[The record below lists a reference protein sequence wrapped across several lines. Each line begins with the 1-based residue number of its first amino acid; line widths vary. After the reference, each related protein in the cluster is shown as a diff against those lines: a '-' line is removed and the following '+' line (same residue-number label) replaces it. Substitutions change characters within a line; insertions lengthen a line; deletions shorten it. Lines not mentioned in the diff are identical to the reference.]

1 MREREK
7 REIEFYFL
15 DWAVGQDER
24 KHPTAIRSK
33 SEPRNILI
41 DLHDQNMLSEQKRD
55 IVKKILMLQRQKFK
69 DNQARKARQSNE
81 FEHSIYNFTQMNQ
94 SSKDNN
100 DENDALL
107 NE

>member
-1 MREREK
+1 
-7 REIEFYFL
+7 
-15 DWAVGQDER
+15 
-24 KHPTAIRSK
+24 
-33 SEPRNILI
+33 
-41 DLHDQNMLSEQKRD
+41 MLSEQKRD
-55 IVKKILMLQRQKFK
+55 MIKKILMLQRQKFK